1 MTMNFASRAL
11 IVATMA
17 AVSSASL
24 ACTKNYAVTKMPKG
38 TTINTI
44 LNGPNTATNPYAG
57 FFAGFQNEIFSGAY
71 TGTAAVDPT
80 TGIPLMTE
88 LGLDGS
94 ATTGLWT
101 VTVVPDAYMPA
112 FGGSY
117 AFYTTAVNQTTVQQM
132 VASYAVIPGSN
143 SYNTDDGVIKARKTL
158 GGYNIF
164 GLHTCNGTL
173 PASLTL
179 NNANVLAVY
188 KVDNGIVYVV
198 DGISVPKI

>member
-1 MTMNFASRAL
+1 MNLASRAL
-11 IVATMA
+11 IVAAMA
-17 AVSSASL
+17 AVSGASL
-24 ACTKNYAVTKMPKG
+24 ACTKNFAITVMPKG

-44 LNGPNTATNPYAG
+44 INGPNTPTNPYAG

-71 TGTAAVDPT
+71 TGAAAVDPV

-94 ATTGLWT
+94 ATTGKWT
-101 VTVVPDAYMPA
+101 VTVVPDGYMPS

-117 AFYTTAVNQTTVQQM
+117 AFYTTAVNQTTIQQM
-132 VASYAVIPGSN
+132 LASYSVIPGSN
-143 SYNTDDGVIKARKTL
+143 NYNTDDGLIKARKTL
-158 GGYNIF
+158 GGYNIY

-179 NNANVLAVY
+179 NNAHVLAAY

-198 DGISVPKI
+198 DGISVPQI